1 LSLTDLAGPVYVA
14 GCGLSFVHVPV
25 VADAVERARVST
37 RPLAEYVPAIETRDP
52 FEGINLV
59 AVSGSAPHLE
69 VHARVFV
76 PGLSVP
82 EDPATGSAAVG
93 LGVALVAAGLLPDGG
108 RYDITQGVEMGRPSR
123 LAGRVDVRDGAASLC
138 HVAGRVQHVAS
149 GEIAVPPA

>member
-1 LSLTDLAGPVYVA
+1 VYVA
-14 GCGLSFVHVPV
+14 GCGLSFAHVPV
-25 VADAVERARVST
+25 VPDAIARAQVST
-37 RPLAEYVPAIETRDP
+37 RPLHDYVPAIETRDP

-59 AVSGSAPHLE
+59 ALSGSAPALS

-108 RYDITQGVEMGRPSR
+108 RFDIAQGIEMGRPSR
-123 LAGRVDVRDGAASLC
+123 LMGRVEAVDGAATQC
-138 HVAGRVQHVAS
+138 HVAGQVHPVAS
-149 GEIAVPPA
+149 GEIVVPALS